1 MKRKV
6 LSVFILCFS
15 ALLFLAC
22 SNLLG
27 TENKTSESK
36 GISLTLPYGK
46 SNTAGVFRAGED
58 NSSHIKLNFKV
69 TFKHESG
76 NETLFEGKSGET
88 IVFEAAPA
96 GMYTIYVKGYNEGN
110 VLKYEGESE
119 ALVTEGETTTVTIK
133 LSKVKG
139 NEEPENPD
147 VIEINLL
154 GWTDEQAGMIEKY
167 IETHPDCGIHLNYDV
182 VETTNGKY
190 AMALDAA
197 LTGKSTDFIPD
208 IYAAEAAFVLRYT
221 RGEMSSH
228 ALPYDEF
235 ISDLENKISKAE
247 IAQYTIDLGK
257 NSFDKILGMA
267 YQTTGGAFIY
277 RRSVAEKVFGTSD
290 SARIKEAIGGG
301 SGKWT
306 KFFEAAASCADKG
319 VAIVSGDSDLWHPV
333 EGSAET
339 GWIAD
344 SKLHIDSNREAFL
357 DYSKKLWENG
367 WSNKTTEWTEEWYA
381 DARGEGKKPVLGYFG
396 PAWLINYVLEPQCNP
411 RGDDG
416 KLINSVY
423 DSDWAICES
432 PVGFFWGGTWMLV
445 NSELKNDT
453 SDEGKRKLEAV
464 GKIIEWI
471 TLDATKDGL
480 QYQWAN
486 GLLDNAKDTVAS
498 KAVMNMS
505 DGTLDFLNG
514 VNMFDYYVTAN
525 ENARVDLLT
534 EYDDKITAMW
544 RFEVNKYAEGLTTR
558 EQALKNFKYAAY
570 SQLGLKSDSLD
581 ADNFVYETEHVCAE
595 KASDGKGIKFTLTAK
610 EGESWNK
617 GASFIWESVS
627 GTGIRINDVPTPGNP
642 KVCYW
647 PLTEDGK
654 GYEFN
659 CNLNVAPGTNVQ
671 EKVYA
676 IASGGNEYINIEGE
690 NTDLLLSGTKI
701 KLLDTVTYTVNK
713 SKNIKPYLNCDVY
726 TTSKKNVANPWDV
739 DWKQWLNSINLAFND
754 DIMNT
759 LKAGGYQV
767 LNLNSQAMSRL
778 AEDKY
783 YFANLTL
790 EFTIDGYPESFR
802 SYASSYSNIAE
813 YDLDALLNN
822 KSDHVTAEPDKD
834 GKGIKFTISA
844 KAGEEWREEDYRI
857 TELNSGIYI
866 DLKKEKL
873 PCPGKPVVC
882 YWPLTKD
889 GESYI
894 FECEVK
900 LKSQENNIIRE
911 TVRSTAKGSY
921 ANVTVDF
928 AAAIEA
934 DVIINS
940 ANATAKFSKDISSS
954 INYSDNVTA
963 TFDFGTFANNSS
975 YDYRWTQWMSSRF
988 IPVKNPELYGSGAGI
1003 SLLNL
1008 DRNTVNKLKNNK
1020 YFFTEVTLNIEIEG
1034 IEDRFRSSNVYRTE
1048 IIDSSA
1054 YLAKSNTNTHISA
1067 EPCDKGIKI
1076 TLRYLESDGEW
1087 RSGYLNNINC
1097 LTADGENGVAIC
1109 LCTTKDFENGIIP
1122 DEQEGNRSPSSSEAE
1137 VTYVYPFTEK
1147 DKEYEFEFAG
1157 PIGDDEEWHHEYVC
1171 CKAGGGL
1178 GELIDADRWNK
1189 NVKVTDIV
1197 ADAAKPE
1204 FSFRVAGDV
1213 ASIID
1218 NSTGVFSRAEFWPD
1232 VRPGTEELHHSK
1244 TFGYASRRVILV
1256 GEVEE
1261 YNRGPEAFEA
1271 PFVIE
1276 NNPAY
1281 LRGELNENDYDCE
1294 DVFEVLNNEKWNN
1307 SFYVLM
1313 SIQRIQ
1319 VKDSNVQ
1326 FYLHWK

>member
-27 TENKTSESK
+27 TENKASESK

-96 GMYTIYVKGYNEGN
+96 GKYTIYVKGYNEGN

-139 NEEPENPD
+139 NEEEPEKTE

-221 RGEMSSH
+221 HGEMSSH

-411 RGDDG
+411 RGEDG

-486 GLLDNAKDTVAS
+486 GLLDNVKDTVAS

-610 EGESWNK
+610 EGESWIK

-726 TTSKKNVANPWDV
+726 TTSKKNVANPWNV

-754 DIMNT
+754 DIINT
-759 LKAGGYQV
+759 LKTDGYQV

-802 SYASSYSNIAE
+802 SYASSYSNIVE
-813 YDLDALLNN
+813 YDINALLNN

-1122 DEQEGNRSPSSSEAE
+1122 DEQKGNRSPSAREAE

-1204 FSFRVAGDV
+1204 FSFRVAGEV

-1218 NSTGVFSRAEFWPD
+1218 TSTGVFSRAEFWPD
-1232 VRPGTEELHHSK
+1232 VRPGTEELHPSK

-1256 GEVEE
+1256 GDPDE
-1261 YNRGPEAFEA
+1261 YNRGTDALA
-1271 PFVIE
+1271 NSFVVE

-1281 LRGELNENDYDCE
+1281 DDGELSEDAYDYE
-1294 DVFEVLNNEKWNN
+1294 DVFEILREWNN
-1307 SFYVLM
+1307 QFYVLM